1 MNTVFHTGM
10 TVVLPQWASLVTTIS
25 GVLTFPVTN
34 NIITIKNQLAQT
46 NTLATIPYTIGYT
59 WQDEAAQAGIPYA
72 NFKNA
77 AGTIIVPSADSVL
90 FAVMEKGGNSLIAGS
105 ATTILDLTIPSGATA
120 WPFTSYSY
128 LAMRSTSYRQTCA
141 IKTAM

>member
-1 MNTVFHTGM
+1 M
-10 TVVLPQWASLVTTIS
+10 TVVLPEWASLVKTIS

-46 NTLATIPYTIGYT
+46 NTIATIPYTIGYT

-90 FAVMEKGGNSLIAGS
+90 FAVMEKGGNVANAASP
-105 ATTILDLTIPSGATA
+105 TILDMTIPSGATA